1 MGKLI
6 SRSKNVISH
15 RPTQKNGCKARLRAR
30 ISAAEGKW
38 EITSFEDQH
47 NHALSPNKARYFLC
61 NREINPHVQ
70 RQLVINDIAGI
81 RPNKSHSAQVIAAGG
96 HDNLPFLQRDTR
108 NLIAKVRRIRM
119 GEGDANAIQGYFA
132 KMQSKNEGFFSLIDW
147 DEEGRLKSVF
157 WADPRSRAACRE
169 FGDIVTFDTTYLTN
183 RYDMP
188 FAPFVGVNHH
198 GQSILLGCGLV
209 SNEDTNTF
217 IWLFRT
223 WLTCMYDVAP
233 QGIITDQDRAMKS
246 AIEIVFPRTRH
257 RWCLW
262 HILKKVP
269 EKLGSFKEYVR
280 ITYAMGNAIFD
291 SQSVEQFECGWKL
304 MVEKFRLEDNV
315 WLSSLYEDREM
326 WVPIYVKKFFW
337 AGMSTTQRSESINAF
352 FDGYVHSKTTLKQFV
367 EQYNNALRDKVEK
380 ESLADFNSLHKQL
393 QLVTS
398 FEMEKQIQKLY
409 TESKF
414 KEFQSEL
421 CGMMYCGILDVE
433 NIGDSKVFNV
443 EEDIAFGENCR
454 KKVVFKVLFV
464 EGTLSVKC
472 TCYRYEFRG
481 ILCRHVIIVFIR
493 SGQYLVP
500 DNYIFTRWRKDVRRC
515 HSRVKINYEGWIVT
529 TEQLRYDE
537 LCNLFTIVADMAS
550 LSEIKYKSVKKWIQD
565 EAKTMAPTTGNCL
578 LPGRTPNDPIIQR
591 TKGRPRSV
599 RKEKIFKRKRV
610 GRAQPE
616 ASTAQHEASTS
627 TTTQILGIEE
637 IMESSQFRS

>member
-1 MGKLI
+1 MVDNQCYAVGDKEVINVISYQSPEVVANHLDSMRVDFKDIVPTSGMKFESETEMFDLYKKYGELNGFPVKRRTSNKDKDGMCKYVTFTCGRSGKLI

-15 RPTQKNGCKARLRAR
+15 HPTQKNGCKARLRAR
-30 ISAAEGKW
+30 ISTADEKW

-47 NHALSPNKARYFLC
+47 NHALSPNKAR
-61 NREINPHVQ
+61 
-70 RQLVINDIAGI
+70 
-81 RPNKSHSAQVIAAGG
+81 PNKSHNAQVIATGG
-96 HDNLPFLQRDTR
+96 HDNLPFLQRDTS
-108 NLIAKVRRIRM
+108 NLIAKVRRMRM

-132 KMQSKNEGFFSLIDW
+132 KIRSKNEGFFSLIDW
-147 DEEGRLKSVF
+147 DEEERLKSVF
-157 WADPRSRAACRE
+157 WDDPRSRAACRE

-183 RYDMP
+183 QYDMP
-188 FAPFVGVNHH
+188 FVPFVGVNHH
-198 GQSILLGCGLV
+198 GHSILLGCGLV

-223 WLTCMYDVAP
+223 WLTCMYN
-233 QGIITDQDRAMKS
+233 
-246 AIEIVFPRTRH
+246 
-257 RWCLW
+257 
-262 HILKKVP
+262 VP
-269 EKLGSFKEYVR
+269 EKLGSFKKYVR

-291 SQSVEQFECGWKL
+291 SQSVDQFECGWKL
-304 MVEKFRLEDNV
+304 MVEKFRLEDNA
-315 WLSSLYEDREM
+315 WLSSLYEDREI
-326 WVPIYVKKFFW
+326 W
-337 AGMSTTQRSESINAF
+337 
-352 FDGYVHSKTTLKQFV
+352 TTLKQFV

-380 ESLADFNSLHKQL
+380 ESLVDYNSLHKQL
-393 QLVTS
+393 QFVTS

-443 EEDIAFGENCR
+443 EEDIAFGENYK
-454 KKVVFKVLFV
+454 KKVIFKVLFV

-529 TEQLRYDE
+529 MEQL
-537 LCNLFTIVADMAS
+537 
-550 LSEIKYKSVKKWIQD
+550 
-565 EAKTMAPTTGNCL
+565 
-578 LPGRTPNDPIIQR
+578 
-591 TKGRPRSV
+591 
-599 RKEKIFKRKRV
+599 
-610 GRAQPE
+610 
-616 ASTAQHEASTS
+616 
-627 TTTQILGIEE
+627 
-637 IMESSQFRS
+637 